1 MRTHFIL
8 IAGLFLGTF
17 FPAAAQTPRMRII
30 LASAT
35 TRAAATSSFSFR
47 PVRAP
52 SSAALPDKPL
62 PRAPSALAGAYKP
75 DRSLASRVPIDVLRT
90 PLMTES
96 SVPIAHLWRGLG
108 FDFFESTYYSQSLQ
122 RASPESGVAYQSLR
136 PRAKDQA
143 ALASSFE
150 GDGLRLRYTFGR
162 DSAASNPVQMWRCVS
177 LIVGGAHGCPL

>member
-30 LASAT
+30 LASET
-35 TRAAATSSFSFR
+35 SRAAATPLFR
-47 PVRAP
+47 PVRTP
-52 SSAALPDKPL
+52 SSAVLPDKPL
-62 PRAPSALAGAYKP
+62 PRASSALAGAYKA

-96 SVPIAHLWRGLG
+96 SVPIAHVWRGLG
-108 FDFFESTYYSQSLQ
+108 FDFFESAYYSHSLQ
-122 RASPESGVAYQSLR
+122 RGSPESGVAFQSLR

-143 ALASSFE
+143 ALASSFQ

-177 LIVGGAHGCPL
+177 WITGQGRGCPLL